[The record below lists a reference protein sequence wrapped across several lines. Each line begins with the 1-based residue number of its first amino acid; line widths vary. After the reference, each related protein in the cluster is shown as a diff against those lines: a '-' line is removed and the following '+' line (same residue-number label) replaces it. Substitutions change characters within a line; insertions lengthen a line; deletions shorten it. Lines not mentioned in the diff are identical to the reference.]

1 MALEIYNTLTRKQEK
16 FVPLHE
22 GFVGIYVCGPT
33 VYDHAHIGHAKSY
46 VSFDVV
52 VRYLRYLGY
61 KVRYVQNITDVGHLT
76 DNADMGEDKIIRRAR
91 LERIEPMEL
100 VEKYTRSYFEDMD
113 ALNIL
118 RPDIS
123 PRASGHIPE
132 QIELVKI
139 LLEKGYAYE
148 VNGSVYFEVAKFPAY
163 GKLSGR
169 KVEEL
174 MEGVRIEVNPE
185 KKHPADFALWKRAE
199 PGHILRWPSPWGWGY
214 PGWHLECS
222 VMSTK
227 YLGQPFDI
235 HGGGMDNIF
244 PHHECEIA
252 QSEAAYGVQFVR
264 YWMHNNMV
272 TVEGTKMS
280 KSLGN
285 AIYLKDLF
293 KRYTPL
299 TVRFFILGSHY
310 RSPLDFSDKALSAAE
325 RGLER
330 LWSTVREVR
339 EGIPFA
345 ETGPVPEEIEKAI
358 SEHKAQFLKAM
369 DDDFNT
375 AQAIGVL
382 FEFSK
387 QVNTW
392 LAGEEALSKET
403 LMAVD
408 SLYRELGG
416 EILGVIPEQLP
427 EETGGGLEVPLI
439 QLLVELRQEFRQAR
453 DWEKADRI
461 RERLRELGIVLEDTP
476 QGTRWRRVRKVE
488 QGLDVA

>member
-1 MALEIYNTLTRKQEK
+1 MALEIYNTLTRRKEK
-16 FVPLHE
+16 FEPLHP

-33 VYDHAHIGHAKSY
+33 VYDHPHIGHAKSY

-52 VRYLRYLGY
+52 VRFLRYLGY
-61 KVRYVQNITDVGHLT
+61 KVRYVQNITDVGHLLET
-76 DNADMGEDKIIRRAR
+76 GEDRVLKKAKIER
-91 LERIEPMEL
+91 LEPMEV

-113 ALNIL
+113 ALNVQ

-132 QIELVKI
+132 QIELVKT
-139 LLEKGYAYE
+139 LLEKGFAYE
-148 VNGSVYFEVAKFPAY
+148 VNGSVYFEVAKFPEY

-174 MEGVRIEVNPE
+174 IEGYRIDPSPD

-199 PGHILRWPSPWGWGY
+199 PEHIMRWPSPWGWGY
-214 PGWHLECS
+214 PGWHTECS

-252 QSEAAYGVQFVR
+252 QSEAAYGIPFVR

-272 TVEGTKMS
+272 TVEGVKMS

-285 AIYLKDLF
+285 AIYLKELF
-293 KRYTPL
+293 NRYSPM
-299 TVRFFILGSHY
+299 TVRFFILTSHY
-310 RSPLDFSDKALSAAE
+310 RSPLDFSDEALSAAE

-330 LWSTVREVR
+330 LWNTVKEVR
-339 EGIPFA
+339 ERIPFS
-345 ETGPVPEEIEKAI
+345 ETGPIPQDVADVLASRKAR
-358 SEHKAQFLKAM
+358 FLAAM
-369 DDDFNT
+369 EDDFNT
-375 AQAIGVL
+375 PLAIGEL
-382 FEFSK
+382 FELSRE
-387 QVNTW
+387 VNTW
-392 LAGEEALSKET
+392 LASDRPLSKEA
-403 LMAVD
+403 LMAID
-408 SLYRELGG
+408 GLYTELGDT
-416 EILGVIPEQLP
+416 ILGIIPKKFP
-427 EETGGGLEVPLI
+427 EEVRGELEVPLI
-439 QLLVELRQEFRQAR
+439 QLLIELRQEFRKAQ

-461 RERLRELGIVLEDTP
+461 RARLRELGIILEDTP
-476 QGTRWRRVRKVE
+476 QGTRWRRARV
-488 QGLDVA
+488 